1 MAGSYLIVSKKI
13 LPDYFEQVIEARE
26 LLVSR
31 EAKTVTEAV
40 MRAGISRNT
49 YYKYKEYVF
58 RMNESGPGNKASI
71 SMSLRDEP
79 GSLGR
84 VLSRLSSVNASI
96 ITISQSVP
104 VAGKAAVLFTLS
116 TEGMTENID
125 ELIDDLKKIPQV
137 SSVYL
142 NSVE

>member
-13 LPDYFEQVIEARE
+13 LPDYLEQVIEARE
-26 LLVSR
+26 LLESR

-49 YYKYKEYVF
+49 YYKYKDYVF

-125 ELIDDLKKIPQV
+125 ELIEDLKKIPQV

>member
-26 LLVSR
+26 LLESR
-31 EAKTVTEAV
+31 QARTVTEAV
-40 MRAGISRNT
+40 MKAGISRNT
-49 YYKYKEYVF
+49 YYKYKDHVF
-58 RMNESGPGNKASI
+58 RMNESGPGNKANISI
-71 SMSLRDEP
+71 SLKDEP

-84 VLSRLSSVNASI
+84 VLSRLSSANASI

-104 VAGKAAVLFTLS
+104 VAGKAAVLFTIS
-116 TEGMTENID
+116 TEGMQCNID
-125 ELIDDLKKIPQV
+125 ELIGDLKKIPQV

>member
-13 LPDYFEQVIEARE
+13 LPDYLEQVIEARE
-26 LLVSR
+26 LLESR

-49 YYKYKEYVF
+49 YYKYKDYVF

-79 GSLGR
+79 GSLGK

-116 TEGMTENID
+116 TEGMIGNID
-125 ELIDDLKKIPQV
+125 ELIEDLRKIPQV

>member
-49 YYKYKEYVF
+49 YYKYKDYVF

>member
-13 LPDYFEQVIEARE
+13 LPEYLEQVIAARE
-26 LLVSR
+26 LLESR

-49 YYKYKEYVF
+49 YYKYKDYVF

-84 VLSRLSSVNASI
+84 VLSRLSSANASI

-116 TEGMTENID
+116 TEGMIGTID
-125 ELIDDLKKIPQV
+125 ELIDELKKIPQV